1 MTSAACK
8 RFKRLR
14 YWCQDETRF
23 GLKTIQRRR
32 LTLKGIK
39 PVGKM
44 QWQYKTFYLYGV
56 VEPKTGESFFERVL
70 PSGHDL
76 LREIPRTVFSGLSRR
91 FTHYP
96 GG

>member
-1 MTSAACK
+1 
-8 RFKRLR
+8 
-14 YWCQDETRF
+14 
-23 GLKTIQRRR
+23 
-32 LTLKGIK
+32 
-39 PVGKM
+39 M

-76 LREIPRTVFSGLSRR
+76 LREIPGTVFSSLSRR